1 MTITPD
7 ELRDIEIRSEMRGYN
22 RDAVNRLLE
31 EAAVTIEELTS
42 KLAEC
47 ERLRGGSFEAPDQ

>member
-31 EAAVTIEELTS
+31 EAAVTIEEL
-42 KLAEC
+42 
-47 ERLRGGSFEAPDQ
+47 